1 MAHKSQ
7 LLQERRGNPLDSKL
21 QMMTSVIGNNEHYHC
36 EVLYVTYVV
45 NYGKEGAFVLY
56 FDI

>member
-45 NYGKEGAFVLY
+45 NCGKEGAFCNI
-56 FDI
+56 F